1 LRDLVNTFAYRN
13 PPYPTSHELVD
24 RLKAQTPP
32 EYHYLIQDLFEEI
45 TLFSNRTLETTAKK
59 LPDGTYEVTVKAEA
73 KKLKA
78 DDQGNEKVVPL
89 KDWIEIGAF
98 AAPEKGRKYGATL
111 YRERLLID
119 KPEVTHTF
127 VVTSLPEKV
136 GIDPFNLLVD
146 RIPDDNTRDVSV
158 Q

>member
-1 LRDLVNTFAYRN
+1 M
-13 PPYPTSHELVD
+13 
-24 RLKAQTPP
+24 
-32 EYHYLIQDLFEEI
+32 
-45 TLFSNRTLETTAKK
+45 
-59 LPDGTYEVTVKAEA
+59 KAEA

-78 DDQGNEKVVPL
+78 DDQGNEKDAPL

-111 YRERLLID
+111 YRERLLIE

-127 VVTSLPEKV
+127 VVKSLPEKA

-146 RIPDDNTRDVSV
+146 RIPDDNTRDVSI